1 MVSGQSSPSVWAL
14 VMAWHWRM
22 SLVLALGLSACSAQ
36 PPETVAVTGTS
47 AAIAVSEPKS
57 KPAPRTKISRL
68 RCKTV
73 LGEVEGFGKESVRAT
88 AEQSRLKAIA
98 TEEAHRK
105 EIGQKVASVDL
116 QATECVA
123 VYPIGAEEWHCMARA
138 KVCAAPDGAS

>member
-1 MVSGQSSPSVWAL
+1 MV
-14 VMAWHWRM
+14 
-22 SLVLALGLSACSAQ
+22 LGLAACSAA

-47 AAIAVSEPKS
+47 AVLAIPAP
-57 KPAPRTKISRL
+57 KPAARTQISRL

-73 LGEVEGFGKESVRAT
+73 LGEVEGFGKESVRST

-98 TEEAHRK
+98 AEEAHRK

-116 QATECVA
+116 AETECLA

-138 KVCAAPDGAS
+138 KVCALP